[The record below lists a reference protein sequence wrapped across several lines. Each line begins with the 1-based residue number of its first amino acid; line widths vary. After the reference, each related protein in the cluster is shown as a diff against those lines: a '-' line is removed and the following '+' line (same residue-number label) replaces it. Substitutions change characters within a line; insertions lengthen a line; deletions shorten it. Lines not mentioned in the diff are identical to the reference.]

1 MKFTKAEIDYLLDAV
16 RYHYYME
23 DDDLKKDIIDINAEI
38 QRKLHECA
46 NE

>member
-1 MKFTKAEIDYLLDAV
+1 MKFSKAEIDYLLDAV
-16 RYHYYME
+16 RYHYYMNN
-23 DDDLKKDIIDINAEI
+23 DIKKDIIDINAEI

>member
-16 RYHYYME
+16 RYHYYMR
-23 DDDLKKDIIDINAEI
+23 DDIKKDIIDINAEI

>member
-1 MKFTKAEIDYLLDAV
+1 MKFTQAEINYLLDAV
-16 RYHYYME
+16 RYHYFMN
-23 DDDLKKDIIDINAEI
+23 DDIKKDIIDINAEI